1 MVRPPQTARSE
12 RTREALRQAAL
23 VRFLAQGVEATSAEQ
38 IAEDAGVSLRT
49 FYRHFRS
56 KHDLLFA
63 DYDAGLHWFR
73 AALDARPADESI
85 IDSVQAAIFSFP
97 YDVDAVT
104 KIASLRR
111 GELEP
116 SRIVRHMRE
125 VEADFAD
132 AIQAQLRR
140 RNCDIAGAPDARLH
154 IAVTARCVAAAVF
167 GAMEAWMLGSDRSLG
182 ELARVCHVA
191 LESLRVGISDT
202 WTTLTVFVII
212 DKTSSACEPAL
223 LETRMTGY
231 DAIVIGAGHN
241 GLTAAV
247 LLQRAGLRTA
257 CLDAKRYAGGM
268 ASTVELFDGYRF
280 EIAGSVQF
288 PTSSAVSSELG
299 LDSLPTVDLEV
310 MSVAL
315 RGVGDDPVV
324 QFTDPTKMLTHLH
337 RVHGADAVT
346 GMAGLLAWSQAP
358 TRALGRFEAGTLPKS
373 FDEMYACATNEFERS
388 AIDDMLFGSVT
399 DVLDRHFPDREKHG
413 ALRGSMTVLAV
424 NTLLSRAGH
433 TGQRC
438 RARLRIGC
446 PGGRL
451 RAVEEIARWH
461 RRAYHPSVAIAGTH
475 RRRGPVTF
483 QGDRDRG

>member
-1 MVRPPQTARSE
+1 
-12 RTREALRQAAL
+12 
-23 VRFLAQGVEATSAEQ
+23 
-38 IAEDAGVSLRT
+38 
-49 FYRHFRS
+49 
-56 KHDLLFA
+56 
-63 DYDAGLHWFR
+63 
-73 AALDARPADESI
+73 
-85 IDSVQAAIFSFP
+85 
-97 YDVDAVT
+97 
-104 KIASLRR
+104 
-111 GELEP
+111 
-116 SRIVRHMRE
+116 
-125 VEADFAD
+125 
-132 AIQAQLRR
+132 
-140 RNCDIAGAPDARLH
+140 
-154 IAVTARCVAAAVF
+154 
-167 GAMEAWMLGSDRSLG
+167 
-182 ELARVCHVA
+182 
-191 LESLRVGISDT
+191 
-202 WTTLTVFVII
+202 
-212 DKTSSACEPAL
+212 
-223 LETRMTGY
+223 MTGY

-424 NTLLSRAGH
+424 NTLYRGRPHRAALPRSPSDWVSRRATSCG
-433 TGQRC
+433 GRNC
-438 RARLRIGC
+438 AVASARLPPICRNC
-446 PGGRL
+446 WNAP
-451 RAVEEIARWH
+451 AARSGYVP
-461 RRAYHPSVAIAGTH
+461 R
-475 RRRGPVTF
+475 
-483 QGDRDRG
+483 